1 MLRLGLVVPID
12 SIGAIY
18 GIPAKPIRQGETHAS
33 RCNFRR
39 LQGRLLDGLMVA
51 QRGLK
56 RMTNTVFWRAA
67 STLLFYLLLAVA
79 GTAAATEPPYKQA
92 LARGAY
98 LEALPLAQAALAGAE
113 RGSPNWRG
121 VALDLVNLHIQTG
134 RYAPAES
141 MLADFNAALA
151 TEPGAAAT
159 SPACRSRRGF

>member
-1 MLRLGLVVPID
+1 M
-12 SIGAIY
+12 
-18 GIPAKPIRQGETHAS
+18 
-33 RCNFRR
+33 
-39 LQGRLLDGLMVA
+39 
-51 QRGLK
+51 
-56 RMTNTVFWRAA
+56 
-67 STLLFYLLLAVA
+67 
-79 GTAAATEPPYKQA
+79 
-92 LARGAY
+92 ARGAY

-159 SPACRSRRGF
+159 SPACRSQRWF